1 MTPPRETSPLL
12 VASRDG
18 DDPSALTFG
27 RATDAGRLVRLRQG
41 VYLDALA
48 WVQSP
53 AWERP
58 LIAAAAQ
65 ALRQPKAIFC
75 RETALLLHGFSLLQP
90 PSHVDVRVADN
101 ANTGR
106 RPFRSMTG
114 AASQRRLEDLL
125 SAAKPSSRTRRQDL
139 TRIFQS
145 IPNRGFRYPGPFH
158 PAQHSSGA
166 LPVTVRYAAGLI
178 DIPLPELSCADVSG
192 ITLRTEPLEFV
203 LLDTVHRLPQPAAVA
218 LIDAFRAGRHR
229 LRSAGTEEDLN
240 RWAEVLPSMRAR
252 SRTRRAWDLSDA
264 RAENP
269 GESFSRVLIHQLGY
283 DPPDLQTKL
292 TLHDGTIAYVDF
304 MWDSAGIA
312 GEFDGD
318 QKYLKAASFGM
329 TAQEAVLKEK
339 KREDAIRRL
348 GYRVIRWDWSSLQ
361 DPRRLDRILNEAG
374 VPRRRRA
381 SLV

>member
-1 MTPPRETSPLL
+1 MTGSAPSGRLRELCAATGFPI
-12 VASRDG
+12 
-18 DDPSALTFG
+18 PSQIS
-27 RATDAGRLVRLRQG
+27 AGR
-41 VYLDALA
+41 
-48 WVQSP
+48 
-53 AWERP
+53 
-58 LIAAAAQ
+58 
-65 ALRQPKAIFC
+65 
-75 RETALLLHGFSLLQP
+75 
-90 PSHVDVRVADN
+90 PS
-101 ANTGR
+101 
-106 RPFRSMTG
+106 
-114 AASQRRLEDLL
+114 
-125 SAAKPSSRTRRQDL
+125 
-139 TRIFQS
+139 IFQS
-145 IPNRGFRYPGPFH
+145 
-158 PAQHSSGA
+158 
-166 LPVTVRYAAGLI
+166 LPVRAVQYPQAYRISDPHQPAKRYTDALVEL
-178 DIPLPELSCADVSG
+178 DVPELSLVSTEG
-192 ITLRTEPLEFV
+192 MTLRSEPLTLAV
-203 LLDTVHRLPQPAAVA
+203 LDTIHRLPQPAAVA

-229 LRSAGTEEDLN
+229 LRSAGTEEDLH

-292 TLHDGTIAYVDF
+292 TLRDGTIAYVDF

-318 QKYLKAASFGM
+318 QKYLKAADFGM

-374 VPRRRRA
+374 VPRRRRTSFA
-381 SLV
+381 